1 MRVAIYCPRIHPP
14 SNQAQTTDQRL
25 ERFQRQLDSQGES
38 LPAVQISTAQVRR
51 RAYSQLCS
59 DAKHR
64 VDDLA
69 LSYSIALGYR
79 ADLRLSPIPETR
91 GMAE

>member
-14 SNQAQTTDQRL
+14 STDQRL
-25 ERFQRQLDSQGES
+25 ERLQRQLDSQGES